1 VLEDMKT
8 MGAPPEAIEQKRAE
22 FDAEQEAVVVR
33 LPADCRLA
41 VRAFLAVATQ
51 WNKLVAGDRLI
62 ATGLDYAGVRVAL
75 RSLRIPLSPAL
86 FDDLQAMED
95 EALLAMAERR

>member
-1 VLEDMKT
+1 MKDQ
-8 MGAPPEAIEQKRAE
+8 GAPPEVIDQKRAE
-22 FDAEQEAVVVR
+22 LEAEQTAETIVMPIA
-33 LPADCRLA
+33 CRLA
-41 VRAFLAVATQ
+41 VRAFMAVATQ

-75 RSLRIPLSPAL
+75 RSLRMPLSPAL
-86 FDDLQAMED
+86 FDELQVMED